1 MGDDACPQG
10 VPPIPLPGR
19 DKSVPTNDVL
29 RNNINMSL
37 SLTPKANY
45 TTYTGLLRTYLKP
58 QWLRTLL
65 MVVLLL
71 TGIALQLL
79 NPQILRYF
87 IDAATAGADTTVLM
101 LSGLLFVGIALG
113 NQGVTVVAT
122 YLSES
127 VAWTATNR
135 LRADLVAHCL
145 ALDMAFHKEH
155 TAGELIERIDGDVD
169 TLSTFFS
176 QSFVYL
182 LGNSLLI
189 VGIIV
194 FLFLIDWRVGLIM
207 GGFACIALLVLIRI
221 RSYAVPFWVQEREKD
236 ADFFGFVGEQLAGTA
251 DTRANGATGYVMT
264 RFYHLLRTWLPVNR
278 KASIAGYA
286 MVMTSL
292 AVFGVGN
299 ALAFAV
305 GAYLWSTHAI
315 TLGVVYII
323 FYYTNLLQQP
333 MQQIRMELQNLQKA
347 GAGIER
353 IQQLLRTQT
362 AISDGGELALPS
374 GALAVEFDSVSFGYN
389 ADERILHDLTF
400 TLQPGKVLGVLGRTG
415 SGKTTLARL
424 LLRLYDVQE
433 GCISLGGI
441 PIRETQVRDLRR
453 HIGMVTQDVQ
463 LFHASVRDNL
473 TFFNRTIPDAR
484 ILEMLDDLGLTTWY
498 RSLAQ
503 GLDTELGSDGE
514 GLSAGEAQ
522 LLAFTRVFLANPGLI
537 ILDEASSRLDPA
549 TEQLIERAVS
559 KLFMGRTGI
568 IIAHRLG
575 TVQRADEILILERG
589 RILEHGTRQA
599 LARNITSRF
608 SMLLQTGLEE
618 LPASLGEN
626 DGGQRTVDS
635 AVAKGGQV

>member
-1 MGDDACPQG
+1 
-10 VPPIPLPGR
+10 
-19 DKSVPTNDVL
+19 
-29 RNNINMSL
+29 MSL
-37 SLTPKANY
+37 SLTSKPNY
-45 TTYTGLLRTYLKP
+45 ATYTGLLAKYVKP
-58 QWLRTLL
+58 QWRRASL

-71 TGIALQLL
+71 IGIVLQLL

-87 IDAATAGADTTVLM
+87 IDAATTGSDTTTLM
-101 LSGLLFVGIALG
+101 LSGAAFVAIAFA
-113 NQGVTVVAT
+113 NQVVTVIAT
-122 YLSES
+122 YLSEN

-145 ALDMAFHKEH
+145 TLDMAFHKAH
-155 TAGELIERIDGDVD
+155 TSGEIIERIDGDVD

-189 VGIIV
+189 VGIVV
-194 FLFLIDWRVGLIM
+194 FLFLADWRIGLVM
-207 GGFACIALLVLIRI
+207 GSFALGALLILIRI
-221 RSYAVPFWVQEREKD
+221 RSYAVPFWVQERQKD
-236 ADFFGFVGEQLAGTA
+236 SDFFGFVGEQLAGTA
-251 DTRANGATGYVMT
+251 DTRANGATGYVMW
-264 RFYHLLRTWLPVNR
+264 RFYHLLRAWLPASR
-278 KASIAGYA
+278 KASIAGYG
-286 MVMTSL
+286 MVMTTIAL
-292 AVFGVGN
+292 FGVGN

-305 GAYLWSTHAI
+305 GAYLWSIHAI
-315 TLGVVYII
+315 TLGTIYLV
-323 FYYTNLLQQP
+323 FYYTNLLEQP

-353 IQQLLRTQT
+353 IHQLLQTQT
-362 AISDGGELALPS
+362 AIDNDGETVLTT
-374 GALAVEFDSVSFGYN
+374 GALAVEFEHASFGYTV
-389 ADERILHDLTF
+389 DENILHDLTF
-400 TLQPGKVLGVLGRTG
+400 TIQPGKVLGVLGRTG

-433 GCISLGGI
+433 GYIRLGGI
-441 PIRETQVRDLRR
+441 PLREIQLQDLRR

-473 TFFNRTIPDAR
+473 TFFNTSIPDTR
-484 ILEMLDDLGLTTWY
+484 ILDVLDDLGLTTWY

-522 LLAFTRVFLANPGLI
+522 LLAFTRVFLANPALV

-559 KLFMGRTGI
+559 KLFTGRTGI

-575 TVQRADEILILERG
+575 TVQRTDEILILERG
-589 RILEHGTRQA
+589 HMLEYGERQV
-599 LARNITSRF
+599 LLREKTSHF
-608 SMLLQTGLEE
+608 SQLLQTGLEV
-618 LPASLGEN
+618 LPHE
-626 DGGQRTVDS
+626 R
-635 AVAKGGQV
+635 